1 MHWWGADL
9 CRRKVLHIFGL
20 ADCKDSLTKCNML
33 RNLHSLSAVTLR
45 NLAGKFPPQC
55 TKELK
60 WVMILNKAENE
71 SQTQVANHLFFF
83 YYLLCVAPPTL
94 SRRAP
99 PRKKKRFAGAAVKI
113 KFNKTKH
120 AHVLLVLFVCK
131 KKTKTKKWRSDFR
144 GAGWG
149 AGTATFTWRILRRN
163 TSRPRQ
169 YCRRLFFSR
178 LVCGALI
185 AAIIQSLRAETPAR
199 ETAHHPHILMK
210 PQSNSWETKRAPIWL
225 LKQTARN
232 NSQVC
237 GPRTPSDDL
246 PSLSLFSHS
255 GFNAVSRQD
264 CCGGKWSL
272 HWTIAIW
279 FSSSQRQPSHRVFC
293 PNGWLY
299 DMKTVSSFSAV
310 IWFAPLLLLTIKGSD
325 HLSLSPTVNS
335 PLIIKQGQVW
345 EVRAKKTKTQTS
357 HRACGNKQAPRSER
371 HSRHFG
377 ASRSET
383 V

>member
-1 MHWWGADL
+1 MKA
-9 CRRKVLHIFGL
+9 RRRWQTTCSFFIISSAWLHRHFQGERAEVKTAL
-20 ADCKDSLTKCNML
+20 PVPPSKLNLT
-33 RNLHSLSAVTLR
+33 R
-45 NLAGKFPPQC
+45 
-55 TKELK
+55 
-60 WVMILNKAENE
+60 
-71 SQTQVANHLFFF
+71 QTRS
-83 YYLLCVAPPTL
+83 CAPC
-94 SRRAP
+94 
-99 PRKKKRFAGAAVKI
+99 
-113 KFNKTKH
+113 
-120 AHVLLVLFVCK
+120 FVCLQKNK
-131 KKTKTKKWRSDFR
+131 KQKNEEAISVER
-144 GAGWG
+144 G
-149 AGTATFTWRILRRN
+149 GTATFSWRILRRN

-237 GPRTPSDDL
+237 GPQTPSDNL
-246 PSLSLFSHS
+246 PSLSLFSYS

-310 IWFAPLLLLTIKGSD
+310 ICFAPLLLLTIKGSD

-335 PLIIKQGQVW
+335 PLIIKQVW
-345 EVRAKKTKTQTS
+345 EVRAKKQKHKHHIEHAGTS
-357 HRACGNKQAPRSER
+357 KHPNLKDTADTLEPADQRQYKQWT
-371 HSRHFG
+371 F
-377 ASRSET
+377 T
-383 V
+383 